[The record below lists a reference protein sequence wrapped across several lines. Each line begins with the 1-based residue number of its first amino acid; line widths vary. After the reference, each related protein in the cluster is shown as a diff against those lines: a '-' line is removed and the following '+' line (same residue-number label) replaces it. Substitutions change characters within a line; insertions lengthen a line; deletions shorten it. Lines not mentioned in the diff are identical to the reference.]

1 MIRWGLAAVVVVLLA
16 ADAAGDIKPRPF
28 KSDRLDKKYMCSQR
42 VASTQEECQRLKTK
56 TSCERYQEELKD
68 CARHL

>member
-1 MIRWGLAAVVVVLLA
+1 MIRWGLAAVVVVLLVA
-16 ADAAGDIKPRPF
+16 NAAGDTKPRPF

-42 VASTQEECQRLKTK
+42 VAEAQELCQRFKFKAT
-56 TSCERYQEELKD
+56 CERYQDELKD